1 MAQKKP
7 RYRLRLA
14 ILYVCSFIVSIAPL
28 LVCFIANWD
37 KYTETPQDTIKLCL
51 GGLLLMLFV
60 FLKVVGKLQM
70 PRRIVLFSVVFCMV
84 YLLQTILDDLLLI
97 SFLALL
103 GEILDAIGFQWV
115 IKKTKQ
121 DMIVSKT
128 ADATTQQVEQ
138 VIRQYIGRV

>member
-1 MAQKKP
+1 
-7 RYRLRLA
+7 
-14 ILYVCSFIVSIAPL
+14 
-28 LVCFIANWD
+28 
-37 KYTETPQDTIKLCL
+37 
-51 GGLLLMLFV
+51 
-60 FLKVVGKLQM
+60 M

-138 VIRQYIGRV
+138 VLRQYIGRV